1 MCCEAN
7 LYIPDGDE
15 VNLVNGLLENCELVV
30 GNVYQLE
37 RVGFAVLEEISDNGV
52 AKLVWLH
59 S

>member
-1 MCCEAN
+1 M
-7 LYIPDGDE
+7 
-15 VNLVNGLLENCELVV
+15 NLVNGLLENCELVV